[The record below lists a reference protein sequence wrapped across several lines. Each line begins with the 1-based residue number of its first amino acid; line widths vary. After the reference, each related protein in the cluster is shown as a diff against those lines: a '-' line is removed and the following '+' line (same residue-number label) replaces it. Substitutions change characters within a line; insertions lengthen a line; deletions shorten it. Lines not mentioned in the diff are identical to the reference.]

1 MFDKFDVTRLRIWAL
16 HLHTTVVRTLA
27 TPHLHCDFTSWED
40 ALGLHTETPHIAR
53 AREMN
58 CSAEGCREG
67 RRDLPEMSR
76 SSSDQLD

>member
-53 AREMN
+53 TTNPLAK
-58 CSAEGCREG
+58 GCREG
-67 RRDLPEMSR
+67 RRDLPEMST
-76 SSSDQLD
+76 SSSCQLD